1 MNTTHD
7 PARFARMSRDT
18 ARAKRIRDAY
28 AIERCARPAHVIGS
42 RVLYVLAALILIA
55 TVALLLTACGPSDT
69 EAAQDTAADLQE
81 APLQARAEIHQA
93 QALALL
99 AARGHK

>member
-28 AIERCARPAHVIGS
+28 AIERCARPANIIGS
-42 RVLYVLAALILIA
+42 RVLYVLAAALVVA
-55 TVALLLTACGPSDT
+55 TVVLWRVS
-69 EAAQDTAADLQE
+69 
-81 APLQARAEIHQA
+81 
-93 QALALL
+93 
-99 AARGHK
+99 

>member
-28 AIERCARPAHVIGS
+28 AIERGTRPAHVIAS
-42 RVLYVLAALILIA
+42 RALYLLAVLILIA
-55 TVALLLTACGPSDT
+55 TAALMWGAT
-69 EAAQDTAADLQE
+69 
-81 APLQARAEIHQA
+81 
-93 QALALL
+93 
-99 AARGHK
+99 

>member
-28 AIERCARPAHVIGS
+28 AIERCARPAHIIGS
-42 RVLYVLAALILIA
+42 RVLYVLAAALVVA
-55 TVALLLTACGPSDT
+55 TVVLWRVS
-69 EAAQDTAADLQE
+69 
-81 APLQARAEIHQA
+81 
-93 QALALL
+93 
-99 AARGHK
+99 

>member
-28 AIERCARPAHVIGS
+28 AIERCARPAHIIGS
-42 RVLYVLAALILIA
+42 RVLYVLAVLILI
-55 TVALLLTACGPSDT
+55 V
-69 EAAQDTAADLQE
+69 TAALWG
-81 APLQARAEIHQA
+81 
-93 QALALL
+93 ALP
-99 AARGHK
+99 

>member
-28 AIERCARPAHVIGS
+28 AIERCARPAHIIGS
-42 RVLYVLAALILIA
+42 RVLYVLAVALVVA
-55 TVALLLTACGPSDT
+55 TVVMGVAS
-69 EAAQDTAADLQE
+69 
-81 APLQARAEIHQA
+81 
-93 QALALL
+93 
-99 AARGHK
+99 